1 MILFTILALM
11 IAVMVIG
18 AILTLGVGGGVL
30 GVLFSDIIVCIALVV
45 VLLVKFIL
53 KRKNK

>member
-1 MILFTILALM
+1 MILFTILTLM

-18 AILTLGVGGGVL
+18 AVLALGVGGGVL
-30 GVLFSDIIVCIALVV
+30 GILFSDIIVCIALV